1 MRPRK
6 RAAEPARCCER
17 RAQEAHDNPT
27 TVAEQTQRSQHSIC
41 YFEEIGRLAA
51 PPEGGFTRPNFS
63 SVCWLNRQERPLV
76 IFRPHAC
83 EIWCYIVTDRD
94 RRRRINSML
103 GCFMA
108 NARILPEHILVVDDD
123 PRIRQMLSR
132 YFEEEGYRV
141 TLAGDGGEM
150 RDCLDKQSIDII
162 LLDLVLPGEDGL
174 TLARDLRARS
184 DVPIIML
191 TGRDDFV
198 DRVVGLEV
206 GADDY
211 IAKPFHLR
219 EVLARVRGILRRR
232 QPQASATVDLA
243 SEVYSFEGLRL
254 DTARRQLTSDDGN
267 EILLTTGEFDML
279 CILVKHAGR
288 VLQRELLMDL
298 TRGRNLEAFDR
309 TIDAQI
315 ARLRRKIER
324 DVSQP
329 ALIKSVR
336 GVGYVFCARAT
347 RQEV

>member
-1 MRPRK
+1 
-6 RAAEPARCCER
+6 
-17 RAQEAHDNPT
+17 
-27 TVAEQTQRSQHSIC
+27 
-41 YFEEIGRLAA
+41 
-51 PPEGGFTRPNFS
+51 
-63 SVCWLNRQERPLV
+63 
-76 IFRPHAC
+76 
-83 EIWCYIVTDRD
+83 
-94 RRRRINSML
+94 
-103 GCFMA
+103 
-108 NARILPEHILVVDDD
+108 
-123 PRIRQMLSR
+123 MLSR

-141 TLAGDGGEM
+141 TLAGDGQEM

-162 LLDLVLPGEDGL
+162 LLDLILPGEDGL

-184 DVPIIML
+184 DVPLIML
-191 TGRDDFV
+191 TGRDDVV

-219 EVLARVRGILRRR
+219 EVLARVRGVLRRR

-254 DTARRQLTSDDGN
+254 DIARRQLTSDDGN

-279 CILVKHAGR
+279 CVLVKHAGR

-324 DVSQP
+324 DASQP

-336 GVGYVFCARAT
+336 GVGYVFSARAT
-347 RQEV
+347 RQEA